1 MTSSSG
7 KLVVVTGPSGVGK
20 SSILRRALP
29 RTGAKFSVSATT
41 RPPREGETAGEDYHF
56 VSREAFED
64 MIAHGEMLEYAE
76 VHGELYGTPAQPVM
90 ESVGRG
96 ETIVLD
102 VDIQGGLQVHKKK
115 PDATFVL
122 IVPPSDEELTRR
134 LRGRGTESEPQVQ
147 RRLSA
152 AKQEVQTARESGF
165 YRNVVVNDDLES
177 ATREVV
183 SILQG

>member
-1 MTSSSG
+1 MSETG

-20 SSILRRALP
+20 SSILHRALP
-29 RTGAKFSVSATT
+29 RAGAKFSVSATT
-41 RPPREGETAGEDYHF
+41 RQPRKGETPGEDYHF
-56 VSREAFED
+56 VDRGTFED

-90 ESVGRG
+90 EAVGRG

-102 VDIQGGLQVHKKK
+102 VDVQGGLQVHGKR

-122 IVPPSDEELTRR
+122 IVPPSFEELSRR
-134 LRGRGTESEPQVQ
+134 LRGRGTENEQQLQ

-152 AKQEVQTARESGF
+152 AREEEKIARQSGI

>member
-1 MTSSSG
+1 MPNTG

-29 RTGAKFSVSATT
+29 RTGARFSVSATT
-41 RPPREGETAGEDYHF
+41 RPPREGETPGEDYHF

-90 ESVGRG
+90 EAVGRG

-102 VDIQGGLQVHKKK
+102 VDVQGGIQVHEKK

-122 IVPPSDEELTRR
+122 IVPPSDEELARR
-134 LRGRGTESEPQVQ
+134 LTGRGTDSQQQIQ
-147 RRLSA
+147 RRLGVA
-152 AKQEVQTARESGF
+152 RQEVQTARESGF